1 MWTAIYN
8 YWRWI
13 GVGFENT
20 WTTNLDYNYYILRH
34 LVFKIL
40 RLRIWISIV
49 IYLTGLDL
57 KVLGLRIWIMTN
69 LDFTG
74 FELGNT

>member
-1 MWTAIYN
+1 MFYGIWSLKY
-8 YWRWI
+8 
-13 GVGFENT
+13 
-20 WTTNLDYNYYILRH
+20 LDYGFGFRLLIIL
-34 LVFKIL
+34 LD
-40 RLRIWISIV
+40 
-49 IYLTGLDL
+49 LDL